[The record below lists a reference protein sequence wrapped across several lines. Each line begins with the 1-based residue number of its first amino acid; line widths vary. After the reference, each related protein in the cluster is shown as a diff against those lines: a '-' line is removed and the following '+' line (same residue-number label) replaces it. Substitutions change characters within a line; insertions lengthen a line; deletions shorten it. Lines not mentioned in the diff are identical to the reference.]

1 MKTAIIVQA
10 RMTSTRLPGKILKE
24 ILGRPLLEYQIE
36 RLKRVEKA
44 DQIIIATTGNKTD
57 DPVAELS
64 EKLGV
69 SCFRG
74 PEEDVLARY
83 YGAAAEA
90 NVDTI
95 VRITA
100 DCPVI
105 DPDISGAAIDF
116 FIKNRYE
123 YDYVRLEGY
132 PRGLDAE
139 VFSFN
144 VLAECWREATAKP
157 DREHVTP
164 YIYHHPERY
173 RIERLYCSNEATH
186 FRPLSLR
193 AECDNFPTESIR
205 QAEYSNH
212 RWTVDTIED
221 FELIRRIIEELYPV
235 KPEFD
240 MSDVLAVLEKYPEW
254 VSINAAVCQKKY
266 GE

>member
-1 MKTAIIVQA
+1 MKTVIIVQA

-24 ILGRPLLEYQIE
+24 ILGKPLLEYQIE
-36 RLKRVEKA
+36 RLKRVERV
-44 DQIIIATTGNKTD
+44 DQIIIATTDNKTD
-57 DPVAELS
+57 DPIVELCK
-64 EKLGV
+64 KLGV

-83 YGAAAEA
+83 YDAAVEA
-90 NVDTI
+90 DADTI

-105 DPDISGAAIDF
+105 DPAISGAAIDF
-116 FIKNRYE
+116 FLKNRHE

-132 PRGLDAE
+132 PRGLDIE
-139 VFSFN
+139 VFSFA
-144 VLAECWREATAKP
+144 VLAECWREATAQP

-173 RIERLYCSNEATH
+173 RIERLLCSIEATH

-193 AECDNFPTESIR
+193 AERGNLPAESIR
-205 QAEYSNH
+205 QADYSHH

-221 FELIRRIIEELYPV
+221 FELIRRILEELYPA
-235 KPEFD
+235 KPDFNMED
-240 MSDVLAVLEKYPEW
+240 ILAVLEKYPEW
-254 VSINAAVCQKKY
+254 ISINAAVRQKQY